1 MKYTIKRLS
10 DAAIEVRIKYKNPDK
25 FTFLLTSDH
34 HFDSKK
40 CDRKK
45 LKAHHQE
52 AKEKNA
58 GIFCFG
64 DLFDVMQGRSDR
76 RGSKSDIREE
86 YLGGNYYDRVV
97 DDAVKWYSNFADNY
111 IMISPGNHETSILKY
126 QETDVIKRLVNGMNS
141 DRKTNPVE
149 VGTYSGWVRLRFEHN
164 SGGGIRSFWL
174 FYHHGYGGGGPVT
187 KGVIQTS
194 RKAVYIP
201 DARVIVSGHIH
212 ESWHVPIAQERIN
225 SVGKV
230 FIEKQ
235 HHVST
240 PGYKEEYLAHEGWH
254 IERGS
259 PPKPTG
265 AYWMEVSFSTKN
277 HYNDVDLKFYEAD

>member
-1 MKYTIKRLS
+1 MNYKIKRLS
-10 DAAIEVRIKYKNPDK
+10 PSAVEVRMIYKSSEK
-25 FTFLLTSDH
+25 FSFLLTSDH

-45 LKAHHQE
+45 LKAHHE
-52 AKEKNA
+52 AAKEKGA

-76 RGSKSDIREE
+76 RGSKSDIRSE

-97 DDAVKWYSNFADNY
+97 DDAVKFYSNYAQNY
-111 IMISPGNHETSILKY
+111 LMITPGNHETSILKY
-126 QETDVIKRLVNGMNS
+126 QETDVIKRLVNGLNTEN
-141 DRKTNPVE
+141 KTQIE
-149 VGTYSGWVRLRFEHN
+149 VGTYSGWIHFVMESQH
-164 SGGGIRSFWL
+164 GGKIRSFWM
-174 FYHHGYGGGGPVT
+174 FYHHGYGGGGAVT

-201 DARVIVSGHIH
+201 DASVIVSGHIH
-212 ESWHVPIAQERIN
+212 ESWHVPISQERIN
-225 SVGKV
+225 RNGIPY
-230 FIEKQ
+230 IEKQ
-235 HHVST
+235 HHIST

-265 AYWMEVSFSTKN
+265 GYWMEVSLSN
-277 HYNDVDLKFYEAD
+277 QNGYARPNLKFYEAD